1 MQEYVGWFV
10 KCPCN
15 RICQLLE
22 FKIMVLRYFWIFII
36 DYCKSLIT
44 KKNTSLILWIQI
56 FNILIF
62 NFNSNLDKNTCQKH
76 FKANAS
82 YIYKSLILVYTGRSS
97 LLLLRI
103 EMRKECTTVHDRT
116 SLITSSLWS
125 QDRHPCR
132 SGVRPL
138 WPAAPDYNKPEP
150 SIIVVIILI
159 HFTSSML
166 HPPNPGTLGDLPEA
180 RFVYHEGIQ
189 IGCNLS

>member
-1 MQEYVGWFV
+1 
-10 KCPCN
+10 
-15 RICQLLE
+15 
-22 FKIMVLRYFWIFII
+22 MVLRYFWIFII

-103 EMRKECTTVHDRT
+103 EMRKECIVYVRT
-116 SLITSSLWS
+116 SLIISFLWS
-125 QDRHPCR
+125 QDQDSHPPCK
-132 SGVRPL
+132 SRPL
-138 WPAAPDYNKPEP
+138 WPAAPDDNKPEP
-150 SIIVVIILI
+150 YCCHNLDTFYFYIA
-159 HFTSSML
+159 TSSQPW
-166 HPPNPGTLGDLPEA
+166 HFRGFTWG
-180 RFVYHEGIQ
+180 
-189 IGCNLS
+189 